1 MNNTTYIINKEIIFS
16 VTLFRLSIKN
26 KDIKLSNKEAELL
39 EALCS
44 RAGFVIPRSEL
55 QDTLW
60 PNQDNNDT
68 NLNRHIL
75 SLRRKLESFGLMDA
89 IDTIPRVGYIFL
101 APIEATIET
110 ETNASDEEAKIEPT
124 PRIHSRL
131 KYDFHFNHKRIFLF
145 LLLLCPIIPITFKLY
160 FLATENKLNSI
171 NSKHVTLYVYSETKR
186 LLNIDT
192 DALLPLIQRISR
204 KSDEQISIL
213 IGKDAISYFSIDNNS
228 LIVSE
233 NVFLLRSGHPIID
246 EVQCVITTMNRQ
258 GDNVSYNNY
267 NNPYITIRYHSNC
280 LATEDWVDVTR
291 KSKLTTTINRNIVT
305 ATIIA
310 TDRKG
315 TILFNIDTV
324 EELERANK
332 YTSVELKNSI
342 VNYIDQAALTK
353 NSTMA
358 ILLAARILPKSK
370 LYIIPLPGDIYLS
383 SYLGGIITWYNA
395 EHYTQHNNL

>member
-16 VTLFRLSIKN
+16 VILFRLSMKN

-44 RAGFVIPRSEL
+44 KAGSVIPRGEL

-89 IDTIPRVGYIFL
+89 IDTIPRVGYIFY
-101 APIEATIET
+101 APVEAAIQTEKNAPDKET
-110 ETNASDEEAKIEPT
+110 KIEP
-124 PRIHSRL
+124 PLRMNSRR
-131 KYDFHFNHKRIFLF
+131 KYDFHFSLKRIFLF
-145 LLLLCPIIPITFKLY
+145 ILLLSSVISITLKLY

-171 NSKHVTLYVYSETKR
+171 NSKHVNLYVYSETKK
-186 LLNIDT
+186 LLNLDI

-204 KSDEQISIL
+204 KADERISIL
-213 IGKDAISYFSIDNNS
+213 IGKDAISYFSINNNS
-228 LIVSE
+228 QVLSN
-233 NVFLLRSGHPIID
+233 NVFLLRNGHPVID

-315 TILFNIDTV
+315 TTLFNIDTV
-324 EELERANK
+324 EELERTNK

-342 VNYIDQAALTK
+342 VNYIDQTALTK

-358 ILLAARILPKSK
+358 ILLAARMLPKSK
-370 LYIIPLPGDIYLS
+370 LYITPLPGDIYFS
-383 SYLGGIITWYNA
+383 SYLGGIITWYGA
-395 EHYTQHNNL
+395 EYYTQHNDL